1 MLCLIENEYMSI
13 NERIY
18 RIDQL
23 LNDRKTVSFQEL
35 LDRLEI
41 SAATLK
47 RDLAYMRDRLNAPI
61 VYDKEQNGYRFE
73 SNSENYALPGLWF
86 SPEEIYALLTM
97 QHLLSNLDSDGLL
110 SKHVKPLQS
119 RLLAMLE
126 DSDGSFEEIQ
136 KRVKIEKM
144 GSRKYDL
151 EHFQEIGLALVK
163 RKRLVIEYQS
173 RSKDENTQ
181 REISPQRMIY
191 YRDNWYVDGWC
202 HSRNALRSFSVDAI
216 KKAEILETKAD
227 DINENELNAELGSG
241 YGIFAGKEVKW
252 ALLRFSPE
260 RSKWVASEK
269 WHPAQKSRFLE
280 DGSYELSIPFS
291 DEREI
296 VMDILKHGN
305 QVVVLD
311 PQSLIMHITEILRQN
326 FNNYSNSRTTN

>member
-1 MLCLIENEYMSI
+1 MSI

-35 LDRLEI
+35 LDRLEV

-97 QHLLSNLDSDGLL
+97 QHLLSNLDSGGLL

-119 RLLAMLE
+119 RLLAMLD
-126 DSDGSFEEIQ
+126 DSDSSFEEIQ

-151 EHFQEIGLALVK
+151 EHFQELGLALVK
-163 RKRLVIEYQS
+163 RKRLVIEYKS
-173 RSKDENTQ
+173 RSKDENTR
-181 REISPQRMIY
+181 REVSPQRMIY
-191 YRDNWYVDGWC
+191 YRDNWYLDAWC
-202 HSRNALRSFSVDAI
+202 HAKNALRSFSIDAI
-216 KKAEILETKAD
+216 QFVEIIDKVSIEIDEGDLDREQ
-227 DINENELNAELGSG
+227 GSG
-241 YGIFAGKEVKW
+241 YGIFSGSNVTW
-252 ALLRFSPE
+252 ARLKFSPDKA
-260 RSKWVASEK
+260 RWVSSES
-269 WHPAQKSRFLE
+269 WHPDQKGELLE
-280 DGSYELSIPFS
+280 DGSYQLNIPFS
-291 DEREI
+291 DKTEI
-296 VMDILKHGN
+296 IMDILRYGAG
-305 QVVVLD
+305 VEVLE
-311 PQSLIMHITEILRQN
+311 PIVLRN
-326 FNNYSNSRTTN
+326 EVRAALKDTLSKYLDLTL

>member
-1 MLCLIENEYMSI
+1 
-13 NERIY
+13 
-18 RIDQL
+18 
-23 LNDRKTVSFQEL
+23 
-35 LDRLEI
+35 
-41 SAATLK
+41 
-47 RDLAYMRDRLNAPI
+47 MRDRLNAPI
-61 VYDKEQNGYRFE
+61 VYDKELNGYRFE

-97 QHLLSNLDSDGLL
+97 QHLLSNLDSGGLL

-126 DSDGSFEEIQ
+126 DSDSSFEEIQ

-151 EHFQEIGLALVK
+151 DHFQEIGLALVK

-202 HSRNALRSFSVDAI
+202 HAKNALRSFSVDAI

-227 DINENELNAELGSG
+227 DIDDNELNAELGSG
-241 YGIFAGKEVKW
+241 YGIFAGKDVQW
-252 ALLRFSPE
+252 AVLKFTPE
-260 RSKWVASEK
+260 RTKWLANEN
-269 WHPAQKSRFLE
+269 WHPEQIRKFLN
-280 DGSYELSIPFS
+280 DGSYELEIPYS
-291 DEREI
+291 DSTELL
-296 VMDILKHGN
+296 MDILKYGN
-305 QVVVLD
+305 DVEIISPNDLKNELLTVLEK
-311 PQSLIMHITEILRQN
+311 SIER
-326 FNNYSNSRTTN
+326 YKA

>member
-1 MLCLIENEYMSI
+1 MSI

-35 LDRLEI
+35 LDRLEV
-41 SAATLK
+41 SPATLK

-97 QHLLSNLDSDGLL
+97 QHLLSNLDGGGLL
-110 SKHVKPLQS
+110 TKHVKPLQS

-126 DSDGSFEEIQ
+126 DSDSSFEEIQ

-151 EHFQEIGLALVK
+151 KHFQEIGLALVK
-163 RKRLVIEYQS
+163 RKRMVIEYQS

-181 REISPQRMIY
+181 REISPQRLIY
-191 YRDNWYVDGWC
+191 YRDNWYLDGWC
-202 HSRNALRSFSVDAI
+202 HTRNALRSFSIDAI
-216 KKAEILETKAD
+216 KNAEILETKAD
-227 DINENELNAELGSG
+227 DIDDNELNAELGSG

-260 RSKWVASEK
+260 RAKWVASEK

-280 DGSYELSIPFS
+280 DGSYELCIPFS

-296 VMDILKHGN
+296 IMDILKHGD
-305 QVVVLD
+305 QVLVLE
-311 PQSLIMHITEILRQN
+311 PQSLIMHITEIIRQN

>member
-1 MLCLIENEYMSI
+1 MSI

-35 LDRLEI
+35 LDRLEV
-41 SAATLK
+41 SPATLK

-73 SNSENYALPGLWF
+73 TNSENYSLPGLWF

-110 SKHVKPLQS
+110 SKHIKPLQS

-136 KRVKIEKM
+136 RRVKIEKM

-181 REISPQRMIY
+181 REISPQRLIY
-191 YRDNWYVDGWC
+191 YRDNWYLDAWC
-202 HSRNALRSFSVDAI
+202 HLKNALRSFSVDAI
-216 KKAEILETKAD
+216 K
-227 DINENELNAELGSG
+227 
-241 YGIFAGKEVKW
+241 W
-252 ALLRFSPE
+252 
-260 RSKWVASEK
+260 
-269 WHPAQKSRFLE
+269 QK
-280 DGSYELSIPFS
+280 Y
-291 DEREI
+291 
-296 VMDILKHGN
+296 
-305 QVVVLD
+305 
-311 PQSLIMHITEILRQN
+311 
-326 FNNYSNSRTTN
+326 

>member
-1 MLCLIENEYMSI
+1 MSI

-35 LDRLEI
+35 LDRLEV

-73 SNSENYALPGLWF
+73 TNRENYALPGLWF

-191 YRDNWYVDGWC
+191 YRDNWYLDAWC
-202 HSRNALRSFSVDAI
+202 HVKNDLRSFSVDAI
-216 KKAEILETKAD
+216 SKVEMLEAPSVDVDESELDAD
-227 DINENELNAELGSG
+227 LGAG
-241 YGIFAGKEVKW
+241 YGIFAGKTIQW
-252 ALLRFSPE
+252 ANLRFSPE
-260 RSKWVASEK
+260 KAKWIAREK
-269 WHPAQKSRFLE
+269 WHPNQEGVFLD
-280 DGSYELSIPFS
+280 DGSYEMKLPYS
-291 DEREI
+291 DQRELI
-296 VMDILKHGN
+296 MDILRHSF
-305 QVVVLD
+305 QVVVIAPD
-311 PQSLIMHITEILRQN
+311 SLKEQLKSELQKTIS
-326 FNNYSNSRTTN
+326 NYN

>member
-1 MLCLIENEYMSI
+1 MSI

-23 LNDRKTVSFQEL
+23 LNDRQTVSFQEL
-35 LDRLEI
+35 LDRLEV
-41 SAATLK
+41 SPATLK

-61 VYDKEQNGYRFE
+61 VYDKELNGYRFE

-97 QHLLSNLDSDGLL
+97 QHLLNNLDSGGLL
-110 SKHVKPLQS
+110 SKHIKPLQS

-173 RSKDENTQ
+173 RSKDENTR
-181 REISPQRMIY
+181 REVSPQRMIY

-227 DINENELNAELGSG
+227 NINDSELNSELGSG
-241 YGIFAGKEVKW
+241 YGIFAGKDVLW
-252 ALLRFSPE
+252 ATLKFSPE
-260 RSKWVASEK
+260 RAKWLANEK
-269 WHPAQKSRFLE
+269 WHPDQRSEYLD
-280 DGSYELSIPFS
+280 DGSYLLHLPYTDSRELL
-291 DEREI
+291 
-296 VMDILKHGN
+296 MDISKYGADVKVINPVELKN
-305 QVVVLD
+305 ELKLNLEKAL
-311 PQSLIMHITEILRQN
+311 S
-326 FNNYSNSRTTN
+326 NYL

>member
-1 MLCLIENEYMSI
+1 MLCLIEIEYMSI

-35 LDRLEI
+35 LDRLEV

-97 QHLLSNLDSDGLL
+97 QHLLSNLDGGGLL

-126 DSDGSFEEIQ
+126 DSDSSFEEIQ

-151 EHFQEIGLALVK
+151 EHFQEVGLALVK
-163 RKRLVIEYQS
+163 RKRLTIEYQS
-173 RSKDENTQ
+173 RSKDENTR

-202 HSRNALRSFSVDAI
+202 HARNALRSFSIDAI
-216 KKAEILETKAD
+216 KEAEILETKAD
-227 DINENELNAELGSG
+227 DIDDNELNAELGSG

-260 RSKWVASEK
+260 RAKWVASEK
-269 WHPAQKSRFLE
+269 WHPDQVGKMIAE
-280 DGSYELSIPFS
+280 GSYELTVPYS
-291 DEREI
+291 DSKEI
-296 VMDILKHGN
+296 IMDILRYGSD
-305 QVVVLD
+305 VLVIE
-311 PQSLIMHITEILRQN
+311 PNELKQAVKQALKKAHEL
-326 FNNYSNSRTTN
+326 Y

>member
-1 MLCLIENEYMSI
+1 MSI

-35 LDRLEI
+35 LDRLEV
-41 SAATLK
+41 SPATLK

-73 SNSENYALPGLWF
+73 TNSESYALPGLWF
-86 SPEEIYALLTM
+86 SPEEVYALLTM
-97 QHLLSNLDSDGLL
+97 QHLLSNLDNDGLL
-110 SKHVKPLQS
+110 SKHIKPLQS

-173 RSKDENTQ
+173 RSKDENSQ
-181 REISPQRMIY
+181 REISPQRLIY
-191 YRDNWYVDGWC
+191 YRDNWYLDAWC
-202 HSRNALRSFSVDAI
+202 HLKKALRSFSVDAI
-216 KKAEILETKAD
+216 KMAEILEAKAN
-227 DINENELNAELGSG
+227 DISANELDEELGSG
-241 YGIFAGKEVKW
+241 YGIFAGKDVRW
-252 ALLRFSPE
+252 ALLKFTPDRA
-260 RSKWVASEK
+260 KWLASEK
-269 WHPAQKSRFLE
+269 WHPDQIGKMLD
-280 DGSYELSIPFS
+280 DGSYELRVPYS
-291 DEREI
+291 DPTEI
-296 VMDILKHGN
+296 IMDILRYGSD
-305 QVVVLD
+305 VLVLE
-311 PQSLIMHITEILRQN
+311 PNELRKAVKQA
-326 FNNYSNSRTTN
+326 FKKGHQLY